1 MKTKS
6 LHFALAILGFIT
18 WSCTNT
24 DELAQ
29 GSLKTSINTNAQEL
43 TVAIN
48 AISNSPGYQVLATS
62 DFDKTTV
69 IAKSAAY
76 SPDPSVVDSILLTD
90 INGVYD
96 YNKANTY
103 RNWKFSL
110 LRYFEK
116 TAESSHMVV
125 RLPEE
130 KVKNPRALNQ
140 FSLADTLLVNNYVID
155 LSDYQYRFNRYLWD
169 YQMASTINIK
179 GLDAGA
185 LSIQS
190 SFKPANGYHFASE
203 FVFANGYLTKCDY
216 TSGDTA
222 RSVYSI
228 SKAGKIYY
236 EEKFVAIKTK
246 VDKRHRETEYSLTI
260 GDVQI
265 TRKLGK
271 NSLDSAKIYV
281 AGVLQ
286 TNSKI
291 EIVDVVTDS
300 AEVCLTNHKR
310 ELKITFD
317 DGTSTTINQ
326 LLSGSIDD
334 IRTLFVSLRQTYFAT
349 SIVDRI
355 AFDIYLN
362 KTIGN

>member
-6 LHFALAILGFIT
+6 LYLVLAMLGFIT

-48 AISNSPGYQVLATS
+48 AISSSPGYQVLAS
-62 DFDKTTV
+62 SGLDNGV
-69 IAKSAAY
+69 NIAKVS
-76 SPDPSVVDSILLTD
+76 SLEPVEIDSILLSD
-90 INGVYD
+90 ISGVYD

-140 FSLADTLLVNNYVID
+140 FTLADTLLVNNYVID
-155 LSDYQYRFNRYLWD
+155 LSNYQYRFNRYLWD

-179 GLDAGA
+179 GVDAGA
-185 LSIQS
+185 LSIHS
-190 SFKPANGYHFASE
+190 SFKPANRYHFASE
-203 FVFANGYLTKCDY
+203 FAFANGYITKCDF

-236 EEKFVAIKTK
+236 EEKFVAIKTSMAM
-246 VDKRHRETEYSLTI
+246 RHRETEYSLTI
-260 GDVQI
+260 GNVQI
-265 TRKLGK
+265 VRKLGK
-271 NSLDSAKIYV
+271 MMQSLDSAKIYV
-281 AGVLQ
+281 GGVLQ
-286 TNSKI
+286 TKSKI

-362 KTIGN
+362 KKINN